1 MTWLFSTFRRSIGK
15 KQLMALTGLGL
26 YAFLIVHLAGN
37 LLIFAGAESFNGY
50 ARSLEE
56 NPLLIPAEAVLFLVF
71 LAHIVL
77 ACVVT
82 IENRRARP
90 VRYVLKRRE
99 GGKTLASSTMF
110 LSGAL
115 ILVFLV
121 LHLAHFKFASREG
134 TTLYH
139 LVVNTFHRPGY
150 VAWYAV
156 AMVVLGFHLYH
167 GFQSAFRTLGL
178 VHPRY
183 TPAVVALSRGLAVVI
198 AAGYI
203 AIPLWIYFFTRPDP

>member
-1 MTWLFSTFRRSIGK
+1 MTWLFSTFKSSIGK

-26 YAFLIVHLAGN
+26 YGFLIVHLAGN

-50 ARSLEE
+50 ARTLEE
-56 NPLLIPAEAVLFLVF
+56 NPLLIPAEVVLLVVF

-77 ACVVT
+77 AGAVT
-82 IENRRARP
+82 VENRRARP
-90 VRYVLKRRE
+90 ARYVMKRRE
-99 GGKTLASSTMF
+99 GGKTIASSTMF
-110 LSGAL
+110 VSGSL

-121 LHLAHFKFASREG
+121 LHLIHFKFASREG

-139 LVVNTFHRPGY
+139 LVVNTFQRPGY
-150 VAWYAV
+150 VAWYVV

-183 TPAVVALSRGLAVVI
+183 TPAVVVLSRVLAVVL

-203 AIPLWIYFFTRPDP
+203 LIPIWIYFFTRPEA